1 MLLILL
7 LNSRLTRSSL
17 DSASLESV
25 RMHRTNG
32 RKTQKLRQF
41 ELDVF
46 FLQMPYKENKQK
58 SATQCI
64 LTKIF

>member
-7 LNSRLTRSSL
+7 LNSRLTRSIL
-17 DSASLESV
+17 DSACLESV

-32 RKTQKLRQF
+32 RKTQKLTQS
-41 ELDVF
+41 ELDLF

-58 SATQCI
+58 SATQCM
-64 LTKIF
+64 LPKIF